1 MESRQIEKLFPQT
14 RAEAIGKWGCLAM
27 CYLFSLG
34 IEGTAG
40 EYMKLVSDAMDTGA
54 LDRECTVLDGTR
66 FVNRFAGDALFRV
79 TKKDISDIS
88 EIGERA
94 PVRYDYNGRSHWVVV
109 ERGRIVFNSLESS
122 VCVSKG
128 RPVTARIIERVR

>member
-1 MESRQIEKLFPQT
+1 MEARRIETLFPQT
-14 RAEAIGKWGCLAM
+14 RAEAIGKYGCLAM
-27 CYLFSLG
+27 CYLYCLG

-40 EYMKLVSDAMDTGA
+40 EYMKWVSDAMDTGL
-54 LDRECTVLDGTR
+54 LDGECTVLDGAR

-79 TKKDISDIS
+79 AKRDISDIS
-88 EIGERA
+88 EIEDRA

-122 VCVSKG
+122 VCVAKG
-128 RPVTARIIERVR
+128 RPVTARVIERIR